1 MTKVADKDI
10 DDLINDLRTNPD
22 KIFDADIS
30 EEQLLSIT
38 KKISPYSYIKP
49 RDDTGDDEIT
59 LAAVSHTNLEEDYQR
74 RFLMTSM
81 VGFIYRMYDELQI
94 DKEDRIWVED
104 SRKVEKLADKEIY
117 APFTLEKIK
126 GNIRQVNKYVKEYEI
141 ISEMSEKLK
150 NQIITNELED
160 KEITEAERAEEV
172 RLDKSK
178 LSLTYIMTHLLTSI
192 GEDANR
198 RTAELVE
205 SIKRY
210 PDVYESI
217 QELGYKPPSP
227 PENITISEQFCK
239 QQIKNFIDKYFEY
252 NPDEHVRNTFNK
264 DKLTPDEQAKYDK
277 IDKYRPTM
285 ELLKA
290 RVDIAAKDSDLKE
303 FLEDRETY
311 NACMHLLNKKPELIK
326 KLADGGSNLKD
337 RLMPLTQER
346 GLAERLPPDDTFH
359 RWGYYTEVNM
369 EEIRN
374 VVSAVYDEKPVLDLA
389 IQIYDIFKGTTEEV
403 EEQKKKWISKYN
415 EELPSDVSMIP
426 VGNWV
431 LLANYKKNRDE
442 INFYNRHTEVLRRI
456 MEKHEED
463 KRLGKDLMMKRV
475 KKAKTK
481 NIKEAGK
488 DAEIL
493 KKYQTQYQNLTQL
506 GCKRALTYEEQKEI
520 EHIQKNIKD
529 MEEVA
534 DVPDNAIQVNVFTH
548 DTKEGE
554 FKKSAIYTES
564 EAPLTTAEIEEHQ
577 AKAQGLKTTTA
588 PAPPSIQSLASV
600 HPALEDNVP
609 ECTNKP

>member
-1 MTKVADKDI
+1 MSKVADKDI

-22 KIFDADIS
+22 KIFNSDIS
-30 EEQLLSIT
+30 EEQLLNIT

-49 RDDTGDDEIT
+49 RDDSGDDEIT
-59 LAAVSHTNLEEDYQR
+59 LAAISHTNLEEDYQR

-81 VGFIYRMYDELQI
+81 VGFIYRMYDEFQI
-94 DKEDRIWVED
+94 DKDDRIWIED
-104 SRKVEKLADKEIY
+104 SRKIEKLSDKEIY

-126 GNIRQVNKYVKEYEI
+126 GNIRQVNKYVREYELI
-141 ISEMSEKLK
+141 KEMTDKLK
-150 NQIITNELED
+150 NQMITNELEG
-160 KEITEAERAEEV
+160 KEITEDEKKEEI
-172 RLDKSK
+172 RLDKSI
-178 LSLTYIMTHLLTSI
+178 LSLTYIMTHLLTDI
-192 GEDANR
+192 GIDAQR

-205 SIKRY
+205 SIKKY
-210 PDVYESI
+210 PDVFESI
-217 QELGYKPPSP
+217 QELGYKPPAP
-227 PENITISEQFCK
+227 PEQIAVSEQFCK
-239 QQIKNFIDKYFEY
+239 LQIKNFIDKYFEY
-252 NPDEHVRNTFNK
+252 NPDEHVRSTFNK

-285 ELLKA
+285 ELLKV
-290 RVDIAAKDSDLKE
+290 RVDLEEKDNDLKE
-303 FLEDRETY
+303 ILEDRETY
-311 NACMHLLNKKPELIK
+311 NACMHLLSKKPELIK
-326 KLADGGSNLKD
+326 KLAEGGTELKD
-337 RLMPLTQER
+337 RLVPLTQEK
-346 GLAERLPPDDTFH
+346 GLVEHLPPDDTFH

-374 VVSAVYDEKPVLDLA
+374 VVAAVYDEKPVLDLA
-389 IQIYDIFKGTTEEV
+389 VQIYDIFKGTPEDV

-463 KRLGKDLMMKRV
+463 KRLGKDLMLKRV

-481 NIKEAGK
+481 NVKEAGK

-506 GCKRALTYEEQKEI
+506 GAKRALTYEEQKEI

-548 DTKEGE
+548 DTEKGE

-577 AKAQGLKTTTA
+577 AKAQGLQ
-588 PAPPSIQSLASV
+588 PSNASTPLPTQSLASV
-600 HPALEDNVP
+600 HPPLEDNVP
-609 ECTNKP
+609 DSTKTS